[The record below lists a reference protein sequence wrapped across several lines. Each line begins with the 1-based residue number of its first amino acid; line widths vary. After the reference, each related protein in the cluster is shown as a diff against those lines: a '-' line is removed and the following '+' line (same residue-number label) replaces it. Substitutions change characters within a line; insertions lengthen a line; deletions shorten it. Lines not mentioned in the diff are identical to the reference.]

1 MTPSHDPAL
10 TQESEF
16 SCQRERQAGSR
27 KYKLPQSCTLTSEG
41 GASSRGA
48 WRNPGTSAWSGGGAS
63 LRREV
68 GRGLGT
74 ENSV

>member
-16 SCQRERQAGSR
+16 RCQRERQAGSR
-27 KYKLPQSCTLTSEG
+27 KYKLPQPCTLTSELNPGLG

-48 WRNPGTSAWSGGGAS
+48 WP
-63 LRREV
+63 
-68 GRGLGT
+68 
-74 ENSV
+74 